1 MLERIRRI
9 ADEIAPKIIHYR
21 RDFHRHAEC
30 GWTEFRTASLVAR
43 QLVALGWEVKVGRD
57 VVRAQDRMG
66 VPATEE
72 LERCWQR
79 ALEQGGDPEFLT
91 LMRGGFTG
99 VVGILR
105 NGEGPTV
112 GLRFDMDALP
122 IQESHSSSHHPA
134 LEGFASVNEGVMHA
148 CGHDA
153 HTAIGL
159 GVAEILASL
168 KQDLRGEVRLIFQ
181 PAEEGV
187 RGAKSMVSAG
197 VVEGVD
203 ILSGL
208 HVMSGWAPGEIVSGM
223 GDYAATEKF
232 DVIFKGAPAHAGG
245 SPEKGKN
252 ALLAAATAVLNLYA
266 IPRHG
271 DGRTRIN
278 VGTLRAGGGRNV
290 ICPLAHL
297 VVETRGANNKI
308 SAYMYD
314 SAKRVIEAAGAMYDC
329 EVTVKGMGS
338 APTAKSDPALAK
350 RIERIAGELGSF
362 SCYPPSASGGSEDF
376 TYMML
381 RVQEQGGLAAYI
393 GLGADFHGISHEAK
407 TGREQVLGA
416 HTPVFDIDEAAL
428 KDGMKLLAVLVLV

>member
-290 ICPLAHL
+290 ICPLA
-297 VVETRGANNKI
+297 
-308 SAYMYD
+308 
-314 SAKRVIEAAGAMYDC
+314 
-329 EVTVKGMGS
+329 
-338 APTAKSDPALAK
+338 